1 MGKALVIKGADFS
14 QVAVDVITISVT
26 APTISISQQGEVT
39 LANDDNYDMYYTTD
53 GSTPTTS
60 STKYTVPFTV
70 ADGVTVKAI
79 TVFGS
84 NVSSVASNQYIAPI
98 VMPTGYTALDYLSDI
113 TKGFLAGPSGG
124 LFGTK
129 WEFDAERNPAPSAV
143 EYLLYTTSSGGKHVD
158 ALTSG
163 KWGLGATKPSSVACT
178 SRTTLLVTIPTSGNM
193 TLTINGSVTTG
204 GAAADGKMFLYNGN
218 SGAFGGKVWSI
229 KGYQISDDSLIF
241 NGVPAQRDSDNKKG
255 IYDFVNDVFY
265 SCQS

>member
-98 VMPTGYTALDYLSDI
+98 VMPTGYTALDYLSGI
-113 TKGFLAGPSGG
+113 TNGFVAGPSSN
-124 LFGTK
+124 LLGTK

-143 EYLLYTTSSGGKHVD
+143 EYLLYTTSSGGRHLD
-158 ALTSG
+158 ALTTG
-163 KWGLGATKPSSVACT
+163 KWGLGATKATNVACT
-178 SRTTLLVTIPTSGNM
+178 SRTTLLVTIPSSGDM
-193 TLTINGSVTTG
+193 TLTINGAVTTG
-204 GAAADGKMFLYNGN
+204 GAPGNGRNFLY
-218 SGAFGGKVWSI
+218 SGTSGMFGGKVWSI
-229 KGYQISDDSLIF
+229 KGYLISDDSLIF
-241 NGVPAQRDSDNKKG
+241 NGVPAQRDSDSKKG
-255 IYDFVNDVFY
+255 IYDFVGNTFY
-265 SCQS
+265 PCQV